1 LLRWYEVKK
10 VHEGAKSD
18 LSCAFSCD
26 LSKAILRGC
35 LSCNFTVPVHNV
47 QWIAIRME
55 AIKTLTNDKR
65 LIIAKVDK
73 GNSIVVLNRE
83 DYIQKGMVILDDR
96 WSFKLLNENPTDERE
111 KKFIK
116 FLLKLKK
123 KNAIDKNEY
132 KRMRPD
138 AGSRTPEA
146 YFLVKVHKKNQ
157 PLRPIISSY
166 DAYNYKTA
174 KYIADLLSPA
184 MKEGHSFINDSFNFV
199 NKIHANKDKSG
210 LMFSLDVSSLFTTVP
225 LEKSIDIAIKKV
237 SFNLENK

>member
-1 LLRWYEVKK
+1 MALTSKLVYNYSYRSLTKAEESLLSHGWKYAMNIKELNSLNVKTDIEYIYYRMEK
-10 VHEGAKSD
+10 CSLIDATNRAKIKGTLNDFGTTIKQRLKRSHVPN
-18 LSCAFSCD
+18 LSV
-26 LSKAILRGC
+26 IE
-35 LSCNFTVPVHNV
+35 
-47 QWIAIRME
+47 IE

-65 LIIAKVDK
+65 IIIAKVDK

-96 WSFKLLNENPTDERE
+96 RSFKLLNENPTDERE

-157 PLRPIISSY
+157 PVRAVISSY

-174 KYIADLLSPA
+174 KYIADLWR
-184 MKEGHSFINDSFNFV
+184 HQQ
-199 NKIHANKDKSG
+199 
-210 LMFSLDVSSLFTTVP
+210 
-225 LEKSIDIAIKKV
+225 
-237 SFNLENK
+237 